1 MARIPGIRR
10 WFRFPSSVER
20 VSDEVET
27 EIAFH
32 VNERTQEL
40 IASGMDPAA
49 ARAAALREFGD
60 VPGARAELE
69 IIGRRRVRQ
78 TQRFDW
84 WSDFRQ
90 DLRYGVRYLLHAP
103 LFSLLAV
110 VALAL
115 GVGANAAVFGVLKS
129 ALLDALPYADADRL
143 VRVYGRWLDGSQER
157 GPLSAGTIRDISE
170 RQRSFESLA
179 TFVDRTS
186 DGVYGADD
194 GSRVVKIAWA
204 EPTLFETLG
213 VQVTDGRPFQRE
225 DRASG
230 LVPLSGGQLGPDTAR
245 GVLLTHRAWQ
255 RLFGGDSAVLG
266 QNVRINGMPRTVIGV
281 LPADFSGPMGDADFY
296 FSFDLGPVVADP
308 RFARASQWLAL
319 VGRLKPGVTHDAA
332 QRELAL
338 IGADLAR
345 EHPQSDGSFA
355 LAATPLRDA
364 MLGDTRGPLLVV
376 MGSAVFVLLIACAN
390 LAGALLSRTL
400 SRRKEFAVRLA
411 LGAGRGRLVRQLLTE
426 SMMLALAGGAAGV
439 LLATFVLSM
448 LRGLPLLALPDYVDL
463 SLDGGAVLVT
473 AFVAMCTGLAFG
485 TLPALSIDGS
495 NPQGALRDETR
506 SVGESRRSR
515 SLRGVLV
522 AAQIALCLSLLTGAG
537 LLARSL
543 WAMTTT
549 PLGFDADGVLTAT
562 VHLPSRDYPTP
573 EARVRLRE
581 QFAERLRTLP
591 GVDAVAEASMVPTAV
606 RSRVSFTVAG
616 APPSKDAQ
624 PFVLYSV
631 VSDDYFRTLRIP
643 VRHGRTFDTQDRAGT
658 PPTVVISESMARR
671 YWPGGD
677 AVGARIRIGP
687 NSNSPLI
694 EVIGIV
700 GDVRNDRARPD
711 AEPMAYRS
719 SRQSA
724 GPRAVFLLRTRTDPL
739 ALVRPVERELAEL
752 DAGLALERP
761 TTLRALAGE
770 GLAGRRLP
778 VLLLAAFGALAL
790 LVASVGVYAMFSSM
804 TATREREFGVR
815 MALGSRPHAIAGLV
829 LQQGAKWIVVG
840 LAGGALGIVLVVRL
854 VRDLLFEVSP
864 FDPTV
869 LGAAVV
875 ILVGCAAVALVVPV
889 RRATRVDPMAALRAE

>member
-10 WFRFPSSVER
+10 WFRLPSSVER

-40 IASGMDPAA
+40 IARGMEPAA
-49 ARAAALREFGD
+49 ARAVAVREFGD
-60 VPGARAELE
+60 VPEARAELE

-78 TQRFDW
+78 AQRSDW
-84 WSDFRQ
+84 WSDLRQ

-103 LFSLLAV
+103 LFSLLAIV
-110 VALAL
+110 TLTL
-115 GVGANAAVFGVLKS
+115 GVGVNAAAFGVLKS

-143 VRVYGRWLDGSQER
+143 LRVYGRWLDGSQER
-157 GPLSAGTIRDISE
+157 GPLSAGTIGDISE
-170 RQRSFESLA
+170 RQRSFERLA
-179 TFVDRTS
+179 AFVDRTS

-204 EPTLFETLG
+204 EPAFFETLG
-213 VQVTDGRPFQRE
+213 VQVMQGRAFQRE

-245 GVLLTHRAWQ
+245 GVLLTHGAWQ
-255 RLFGGDSAVLG
+255 RLFAGDSAVLG
-266 QNVRINGMPRTVIGV
+266 QDVRINGMPRTVIGL
-281 LPADFSGPMGDADFY
+281 LPADFSGPMGEADFY
-296 FSFDLGPVVADP
+296 FAFDLGPVVADP
-308 RFARASQWLAL
+308 RFARNSQWLAL
-319 VGRLKPGVTHDAA
+319 VGRLKPGVSHDVA

-345 EHPQSDGSFA
+345 EHPQSDGSFG
-355 LAATPLRDA
+355 LAARPLRDA
-364 MLGDTRGPLLVV
+364 MLGDTRAPILVV
-376 MGSAVFVLLIACAN
+376 MASAALVLLIACAN

-411 LGAGRGRLVRQLLTE
+411 LGAGRWRLVRQLLTE
-426 SMMLALAGGAAGV
+426 SMVLALVGGAAGM

-448 LRGLPLLALPDYVDL
+448 LRSLALRALPDYVDL
-463 SLDGGAVLVT
+463 SLDGGVVVVTAVL
-473 AFVAMCTGLAFG
+473 ALCTGLAFG
-485 TLPALSIDGS
+485 TLPALSIDRS

-506 SVGESRRSR
+506 SSGESRRSR

-522 AAQIALCLSLLTGAG
+522 AGQIALCVSLLTGAG

-543 WAMTTT
+543 WAMTTA
-549 PLGFDADGVLTAT
+549 PLGFDADSVLTAI
-562 VHLPSRDYPTP
+562 VHLSSRDYPAA
-573 EARVRLRE
+573 EARVRFRE
-581 QFAERLRTLP
+581 QFTERLRTLP
-591 GVDAVAEASMVPTAV
+591 GVDAVAEASMAPTAV
-606 RSRVSFTVAG
+606 SSRVSFAIAG
-616 APPSKDAQ
+616 APPSKGAQ
-624 PFVLYSV
+624 PFVLSSV

-643 VRHGRTFDTQDRAGT
+643 VRGGRTFDTQDRAGA

-724 GPRAVFLLRTRTDPL
+724 GPRAVFLLRTQTDPL

-752 DAGLALERP
+752 DAGLALQRP
-761 TTLRALAGE
+761 TTLRALAAE

-804 TATREREFGVR
+804 SAAREREFGVR
-815 MALGSRPHAIAGLV
+815 MALGSRPRAIAGLV
-829 LQQGAKWIVVG
+829 LRQGAKWIVVG
-840 LAGGALGIVLVVRL
+840 LAGGAPGIVLVVRL
-854 VRDLLFEVSP
+854 VGDLLYEVAP

-875 ILVGCAAVALVVPV
+875 TLVVCAAVALVVPV

>member
-1 MARIPGIRR
+1 MPRNSRIRR
-10 WFRFPSSVER
+10 WFRIPSSVER
-20 VSDEVET
+20 VSDDVET

-32 VNERTQEL
+32 LNERTQEL
-40 IASGMDPAA
+40 IARGMDPAA
-49 ARAAALREFGD
+49 ARTVALREFGD
-60 VPGARAELE
+60 VPDARAELE

-78 TQRFDW
+78 THRSDW
-84 WSDFRQ
+84 WSDLRQ

-103 LFSLLAV
+103 LFSLLAIIT
-110 VALAL
+110 LAL
-115 GVGANAAVFGVLKS
+115 GVGVNAAVFGVLKS

-143 VRVYGRWLDGSQER
+143 LRVYGRWLDGSQER

-179 TFVDRTS
+179 AFVDRTS

-194 GSRVVKIAWA
+194 GSRVVKISWA
-204 EPTLFETLG
+204 EPTFFETLG
-213 VQVTDGRPFQRE
+213 VQVTQGRAFQRE

-245 GVLLTHRAWQ
+245 GVLLTHGAWQ

-266 QNVRINGMPRTVIGV
+266 QDVRINGMPRTVIGL
-281 LPADFSGPMGDADFY
+281 LPADFSGPMGEADFY
-296 FSFDLGPVVADP
+296 FAFDLGPVVADP
-308 RFARASQWLAL
+308 RFARNSQWLAL
-319 VGRLKPGVTHDAA
+319 VGRLKPGVSHDVA

-345 EHPQSDGSFA
+345 EHPQSDGSFG
-355 LAATPLRDA
+355 LAARPLRDA
-364 MLGDTRGPLLVV
+364 MLGDTRAPILVV
-376 MGSAVFVLLIACAN
+376 MGSAALVLLIACAN

-426 SMMLALAGGAAGV
+426 SMVLALAGGAAGL

-448 LRGLPLLALPDYVDL
+448 LRGLPLLALPDYVDI

-473 AFVAMCTGLAFG
+473 AFVAVCTGLAFG
-485 TLPALSIDGS
+485 TLPALSIDRS

-506 SVGESRRSR
+506 SAGESRRSR

-522 AAQIALCLSLLTGAG
+522 AGQIALCVTLLTGAG

-543 WAMTTT
+543 WAMTTA

-562 VHLPSRDYPTP
+562 VHLPSREYPTP
-573 EARVRLRE
+573 EARVRFRE
-581 QFAERLRTLP
+581 QFAERLGTLP

-606 RSRVSFTVAG
+606 LSRVSFTVAG

-624 PFVLYSV
+624 PLVLYSL

-711 AEPMAYRS
+711 TEPMAYRS

-724 GPRAVFLLRTRTDPL
+724 GPRAIFLLRTRTDPL
-739 ALVRPVERELAEL
+739 ALVRPVERELTEL
-752 DAGLALERP
+752 DAGLALQRP

-815 MALGSRPHAIAGLV
+815 MALGSRPHAIAALV
-829 LQQGAKWIVVG
+829 LRQGAKWIVVG
-840 LAGGALGIVLVVRL
+840 LAGGAVGIVLVVRF

-875 ILVGCAAVALVVPV
+875 ILVGCAAIALVVPV